1 MGNINADS
9 TVTGVPAVVGTHKAA
24 GVGVQGTSDTG
35 FGVRGDGQGPGAAV
49 VGVNNSPAPG
59 GNGGWFESAEGEGV
73 RGWSKNPNHGGVVG
87 VNTGGG
93 NAGYFES
100 ADGEGV
106 RGLSKNPNHGG
117 VVGINTGGGA
127 SVYGLSNAG
136 NSIVGESQGG
146 GAGVVG
152 INNSAAPG
160 GNGGWFESAQGEGV
174 RGTSKNPNHGA
185 VVGVNTGGGT
195 AGFFESADGEG
206 VRGWSKNPNHGAVV
220 GVNTGGG
227 DAGYFEGNVY
237 VTGNI
242 TVRGDLLLEG
252 ADYAEALSTT
262 DPAVEA
268 GLVVVLGADGEVHP
282 CTSDY
287 DTAVAGIV
295 SGAGGVKPAIVLDRQ
310 DNSAHIALM
319 GKVWCAADADA
330 APIRPGDLLT
340 TSATSGH
347 CRRVTEPERAFGA
360 VIGKAMTPLT
370 SGRGY
375 VRVLVSPR

>member
-1 MGNINADS
+1 M
-9 TVTGVPAVVGTHKAA
+9 PAVAGAHKADGI
-24 GVGVQGTSDTG
+24 GVHGTSSTG
-35 FGVRGDGQGPGAAV
+35 FGVRGDGEGPGAAV
-49 VGVNNSPAPG
+49 VGVNNSATP

-93 NAGYFES
+93 NG
-100 ADGEGV
+100 
-106 RGLSKNPNHGG
+106 
-117 VVGINTGGGA
+117 
-127 SVYGLSNAG
+127 
-136 NSIVGESQGG
+136 
-146 GAGVVG
+146 
-152 INNSAAPG
+152 
-160 GNGGWFESAQGEGV
+160 
-174 RGTSKNPNHGA
+174 
-185 VVGVNTGGGT
+185 
-195 AGFFESADGEG
+195 GFFESAEGEG

-227 DAGYFEGNVY
+227 DAGNFQGNVY

-262 DPAVEA
+262 DAAVEA

-295 SGAGGVKPAIVLDRQ
+295 SGAGGVKPAIVLDRH
-310 DNSAHIALM
+310 DNSAHVALM
-319 GKVWCAADADA
+319 GKVWCAADADM

-360 VIGKAMTPLT
+360 VIGKALT
-370 SGRGY
+370 SLSSGQGY

>member
-1 MGNINADS
+1 MGNLNGDS
-9 TVTGVPAVVGTHKAA
+9 TVTGVPAVAGAHKADGI
-24 GVGVQGTSDTG
+24 GVHGTSSTG
-35 FGVRGDGQGPGAAV
+35 FGVRGDGEGPGAAV
-49 VGVNNSPAPG
+49 VGVNNSATP

-93 NAGYFES
+93 NGGFFES
-100 ADGEGV
+100 AEGEGV
-106 RGLSKNPNHGG
+106 RG
-117 VVGINTGGGA
+117 
-127 SVYGLSNAG
+127 
-136 NSIVGESQGG
+136 
-146 GAGVVG
+146 
-152 INNSAAPG
+152 
-160 GNGGWFESAQGEGV
+160 W
-174 RGTSKNPNHGA
+174 SKNPNHGA
-185 VVGVNTGGGT
+185 VVGVNTGGGASVYGLSENANSIVGESRGT
-195 AGFFESADGEG
+195 GAGVVGVNNSATPGNGGWFESAEGEGVRGWSKNPNHGGVVGVNTGGGNGGFFESAEGEG

-227 DAGYFEGNVY
+227 DAGNFQGNVY

-262 DPAVEA
+262 DAAVEA

-295 SGAGGVKPAIVLDRQ
+295 SGAGGVKPAIVLDRH
-310 DNSAHIALM
+310 DNSAHVALM
-319 GKVWCAADADA
+319 GKVWCAADADM

-360 VIGKAMTPLT
+360 VIGKALT
-370 SGRGY
+370 SLSSGQGY